1 MTIPNQGLSLPRV
14 GNASGPTQ
22 AIAVDLPA
30 PGLPAPKLSAPGLS
44 APGPLVPGLLR
55 PRLLALV
62 KTIRGQILLAFL
74 IMTALAGVIGLDAS
88 YRIERGGALVTETY
102 DGSLMAIN
110 YARAAAADFALMQVA
125 GLRLA
130 QATDPAAQFLLE
142 GQLAELMQSLV
153 EDLEIASDRSQ
164 SPRSKQAAAR
174 AEAAVKTWDRARRQA
189 GAAAAAAPDPLAS
202 HVQAA
207 NGQIELLVNY
217 TAGEGF
223 SHRQHAR
230 AAVSEDW
237 WLNAGAIAAALL
249 VSALVAW
256 LLARHIVRQVATA
269 SDVAGLIARGELD
282 GPMPQGGGDELGAL
296 LQSLA
301 VMRGNLRSLVQREVA
316 QRQSAQGRLLDAM
329 ESSHEGIVVVDSEGR
344 VVLANNQA
352 LAALGCGDAAA
363 QAVTGM
369 EWPAL
374 AVNLPRP
381 EVQGEVAMVDG
392 RWLNISRSP
401 TREGGF
407 VAVIGDISASK
418 QQGARLEATN
428 AQLDTALAGMS
439 QGLCLFD
446 AEGRL
451 AVVNARY
458 SELFRLPPG
467 CVRPGLTL
475 LELIAL
481 RVKHGNHAGSSVET
495 LAVEEMTA
503 VEGRKPASFS
513 LQLTDGRVLAALL
526 RPAPGQGWAI
536 TYEDVTERRQAEEK
550 VVYMA
555 RHDALTHLPN
565 RTLFA
570 ERLQHAL
577 GENGRAAGMAVL
589 CLDLDRFKAVNDLL
603 GHAAGDLLLQI
614 VAARLQRCVRAGDMV
629 SRMGGDEFTIIQA
642 GPYSAEAATA
652 LARRVV
658 EVTNEVYDLDGR
670 RASVGVSIGIAVAP
684 GDGILPEVLLRNAD
698 TALYRAKAEGR
709 GTWRFFEPGMD
720 ASLRARHAME
730 RALRDALGNEEFGL
744 RYQPIYDLRC
754 DRVCGFEALLRW
766 SSPILGEVPP
776 AEFVPIAEELGLMD
790 AIGGW
795 VLRQAC
801 LEAAGWPD
809 PLGVSVN
816 VSPTQFA
823 AGHLVSDVSEA
834 LQLAGLP
841 ARRLVLE
848 VTEAVLLA
856 QGTSNLAIVRSLRDL
871 GVRASLDD
879 FGMGYSSLSGLT
891 AFPIDQIKIDRSF
904 IHGLGDAGTVVVVRA
919 IMRLAASLS
928 MRVVAEGVETR
939 AQLQW
944 LREEGCDHVQ
954 GHLLSRPLSPSGV
967 PALFDLQ
974 VSAPELPEL
983 A

>member
-1 MTIPNQGLSLPRV
+1 MADQADVKPESGATTIPNQGRGLPHG
-14 GNASGPTQ
+14 GNADAPTQ
-22 AIAVDLPA
+22 ATAVDLLA
-30 PGLPAPKLSAPGLS
+30 PRLLAPR
-44 APGPLVPGLLR
+44 LLA

-62 KTIRGQILLAFL
+62 RTIRGQILLAFL
-74 IMTALAGVIGLDAS
+74 VMTVLAGVIDLDAS

-125 GLRLA
+125 GLRLT
-130 QATDPAAQFLLE
+130 QVTDRTPQSLLE

-174 AEAAVKTWDRARRQA
+174 AEAAVEDWDQARRRA
-189 GAAAAAAPDPLAS
+189 GAAVAAMPDPLAS

-207 NGQIELLVNY
+207 NLQIELLVNY
-217 TAGEGF
+217 TAGDGF
-223 SHRQHAR
+223 SYRQRAR

-237 WLNAGAIAAALL
+237 WLNAGVIAAALL
-249 VSALVAW
+249 VSILVTW
-256 LLARHIVRQVATA
+256 LLARHIVRQVAAA
-269 SDVAGLIARGELD
+269 SNVAGLIAQGQLD
-282 GPMPQGGGDELGAL
+282 GPMPQGGADELGAL

-329 ESSHEGIVVVDSEGR
+329 ESLHEGIVVVDCERR
-344 VVLANNQA
+344 VVLANTQA
-352 LAALGCGDAAA
+352 LAALGCSDAAA

-369 EWPAL
+369 EWSAL
-374 AVNLPRP
+374 AVHLPRP
-381 EVQGEVAMVDG
+381 EVQGEVAMADG

-418 QQGARLEATN
+418 EQGAHLEATN
-428 AQLDTALAGMS
+428 AQLDTALASMS
-439 QGLCLFD
+439 QGLCLFN

-458 SELFRLPPG
+458 SELFHLPPG

-475 LELIAL
+475 LDLIAL
-481 RVKHGNHAGSSVET
+481 RVKHGNHAKSSVEI

-513 LQLTDGRVLAALL
+513 LQLTDGRILAALL
-526 RPAPGQGWAI
+526 RPAPEQGWAI

-555 RHDALTHLPN
+555 RHDALTCLPN

-577 GENGRAAGMAVL
+577 GENDRAAGMAVL

-603 GHAAGDLLLQI
+603 GHAAGDMLLQL
-614 VAARLQRCVRAGDMV
+614 VAERLQRCVRAGDMV

-642 GPYSAEAATA
+642 GPYSAEAATT

-670 RASVGVSIGIAVAP
+670 RATVGVSIGIAVAP

-709 GTWRFFEPGMD
+709 GTWRFFDPGMD
-720 ASLRARHAME
+720 ASIRARHAMGC
-730 RALRDALGNEEFGL
+730 ALREALGNEEFGI

-766 SSPILGEVPP
+766 SSPTLGEVPP
-776 AEFVPIAEELGLMD
+776 AEFVPVAEELGLMD

-801 LEAAGWPD
+801 LEAARWPD

-816 VSPTQFA
+816 VSPAQFA
-823 AGHLVSDVSEA
+823 AGHLVSNVSEA

-856 QGTSNLAIVRSLRDL
+856 HGTSNLAIVRSLRDL

-904 IHGLGDAGTVVVVRA
+904 IRGLGDAGTVVVVRA
-919 IMRLAASLS
+919 IMSLAASLS

-939 AQLQW
+939 SQLQW
-944 LREEGCDHVQ
+944 LREEGCDHMQ
-954 GHLLSRPLSPSGV
+954 GHLLSRPLSPSNV
-967 PALFDLQ
+967 PALFDLRI
-974 VSAPELPEL
+974 SALELPDL

>member
-1 MTIPNQGLSLPRV
+1 MTG
-14 GNASGPTQ
+14 
-22 AIAVDLPA
+22 
-30 PGLPAPKLSAPGLS
+30 
-44 APGPLVPGLLR
+44 
-55 PRLLALV
+55 
-62 KTIRGQILLAFL
+62 
-74 IMTALAGVIGLDAS
+74 LAGVIGLNAS
-88 YRIERGGALVTETY
+88 YRIEHGGALVTETY
-102 DGSLMAIN
+102 DRSLMAIN
-110 YARAAAADFALMQVA
+110 YARAASADFALMQVT

-130 QATDPAAQFLLE
+130 QAADEASQLPLE
-142 GQLAELMQSLV
+142 GQLAELARSLS

-164 SPRSKQAAAR
+164 SSRSKQVATRARAAVEDWDQARRRAGARAAA
-174 AEAAVKTWDRARRQA
+174 T
-189 GAAAAAAPDPLAS
+189 PDPLAS

-207 NGQIELLVNY
+207 SRQMELLANY
-217 TAGEGF
+217 TAGDGF
-223 SHRQHAR
+223 SYRQRAR
-230 AAVSEDW
+230 AAVLEDW

-249 VSALVAW
+249 FSALVTW
-256 LLARHIVRQVATA
+256 LLARHIIQQVAAA
-269 SDVAGLIARGELD
+269 SDVASRIAQGQLD
-282 GPMPQGGGDELGAL
+282 GPMPLGGQDELGVL

-301 VMRGNLRSLVQREVA
+301 VMRDNLRLLVQREVA

-329 ESSHEGIVVVDSEGR
+329 ESSHEGIVVVDRERR
-344 VVLANNQA
+344 VVLANTQA
-352 LAALGCGDAAA
+352 LAALGRGDAAA

-374 AVNLPRP
+374 AVHLPRP
-381 EVQGEVAMVDG
+381 EVQGEVAMADG

-428 AQLDTALAGMS
+428 AQLDTALASMS

-458 SELFRLPPG
+458 SELFHLPPG
-467 CVRPGLTL
+467 CVHPGLTL
-475 LELIAL
+475 LDLIAL
-481 RVKHGNHAGSSVET
+481 RVRHGNHAGSSVET

-555 RHDALTHLPN
+555 RHDALTRLPN

-684 GDGILPEVLLRNAD
+684 GDGILSEVLLRNAD

-720 ASLRARHAME
+720 ASIRARHAMGC
-730 RALRDALGNEEFGL
+730 ALREALGNEEFGI
-744 RYQPIYDLRC
+744 RYQPIYDLQC

-766 SSPILGEVPP
+766 SSPTLGEVPP

-816 VSPTQFA
+816 VSPAQFA
-823 AGHLVSDVSEA
+823 AGHLVSNVTEA
-834 LQLAGLP
+834 LQLAGLT
-841 ARRLVLE
+841 AQRLVLE
-848 VTEAVLLA
+848 ITETVLLA
-856 QGTSNLAIVRSLRDL
+856 HSTLNLAIIQSLREL
-871 GVRASLDD
+871 GIRASLDD
-879 FGMGYSSLSGLT
+879 FGVGYSSLSYLV
-891 AFPIDQIKIDRSF
+891 AFPIDQIKIDQSF
-904 IHGLGDAGTVVVVRA
+904 IRKLESPNTVVVVRA
-919 IMRLAASLS
+919 ILSLAASLS

-939 AQLQW
+939 SQLQW
-944 LREEGCDHVQ
+944 LRGEGCDHVQ
-954 GHLLSRPLSPSGV
+954 GHLLSEPLLPSEV
-967 PALFDLQ
+967 PALFGFQ
-974 VSAPELPEL
+974 MGTSELPEL